1 MTLDYSF
8 TANDLT
14 AMREAQDSHM
24 LDTGNV
30 QTVTLTVDSFGQ
42 QVESY
47 PTNETAI
54 ACGLDMRPGSERHGI
69 EKVVI
74 EYDATVRLPIG
85 TTVTEDDRF
94 RVTKRF
100 GETLTTALTFDI
112 ISPIQRGPSG
122 IRLMLRKR
130 TV

>member
-14 AMREAQDSHM
+14 AMREAQDGHM

-30 QTVTLTVDSFGQ
+30 QPVTLAFDSFGQ
-42 QVESY
+42 Q
-47 PTNETAI
+47 TETYSSDSASI
-54 ACGLDMRPGSERHGI
+54 VCGLDMRPGSERHGN
-69 EKVVI
+69 EKIVI
-74 EYDATVRLPIG
+74 EYDATVRLPIS
-85 TTVTEDDRF
+85 TSVNITDRF

-100 GETLTTALTFDI
+100 GETLATALVFDI
-112 ISPIQRGPSG
+112 VAPIQRGPSG